1 MVLFLQSLKKE
12 VDWSGG
18 VDDKST
24 GESSS
29 DYARHPHDSVSF
41 NQCALITIINRVE
54 QSSYACVVV
63 FRISLGACARTPS
76 SDYILFSCA
85 SSGV

>member
-1 MVLFLQSLKKE
+1 MSVNDWLLLQSLKKE

-29 DYARHPHDSVSF
+29 DYARHPHDSVS
-41 NQCALITIINRVE
+41 V
-54 QSSYACVVV
+54 Y
-63 FRISLGACARTPS
+63 
-76 SDYILFSCA
+76 D
-85 SSGV
+85 